1 MKLEAVKEI
10 IYMNIELRKLQ
21 DSDKVA
27 YIKLENE
34 VWVNKKMLQDE
45 EHNDRLWKS
54 MFSDTEI
61 YYAVLMENQVCGFAS
76 ILKLDKEV
84 QELGL
89 ELFEKC
95 RHKGIGYVALV
106 QLLEICKK
114 EYKIKNIQSKVYA
127 DNFPSILLMRKIGG
141 TPYGITRNAC
151 IEEASQLEYQKE
163 NKGLISDNVKKVAKI
178 FNVEPELLLSH
189 LLIFKIPIEPVESQ
203 FHVSFTGNLN
213 YEKRIETQALNYLY
227 LETERSLRSILEKIE
242 NNPSENGV
250 NEEIEDMIKRLET
263 GI

>member
-1 MKLEAVKEI
+1 MD
-10 IYMNIELRKLQ
+10 IELRKLQ
-21 DSDKVA
+21 DSDKET

-34 VWVNKKMLQDE
+34 IWVNRKALQDE

-61 YYAVLMENQVCGFAS
+61 HYTVLMENHICGFVS
-76 ILKLDKEV
+76 ITKLDKEV
-84 QELGL
+84 QELGV
-89 ELFEKC
+89 EFFEKY
-95 RHKGIGYVALV
+95 RHKGIGYAALV
-106 QLLEICKK
+106 QFLEICKK

-141 TPYGITRNAC
+141 TPYGITQNVC

-163 NKGLISDNVKKVAKI
+163 NKELISDNVKEVARL
-178 FNVEPELLLSH
+178 FNVEPELLISH
-189 LLIFKIPIEPVESQ
+189 LLIFEIPIPPVGSR

-213 YEKRIETQALNYLY
+213 YEKRIETQALNHMY

-250 NEEIEDMIKRLET
+250 NGEIADMIKRLET

>member
-1 MKLEAVKEI
+1 
-10 IYMNIELRKLQ
+10 MNIELRKLQ
-21 DSDKVA
+21 DSDKET

-34 VWVNKKMLQDE
+34 TWVNSKALQDE

-61 YYAVLMENQVCGFAS
+61 HYAVLMENQICGFVS
-76 ILKLDKEV
+76 IMKLDKEV
-84 QELGL
+84 QELAV
-89 ELFEKC
+89 ELFEEY
-95 RHKGIGYVALV
+95 RHKGIGYAALV

-127 DNFPSILLMRKIGG
+127 DNFPSILLMKRIGG
-141 TPYGITRNAC
+141 IPHGITKNVC

-163 NKGLISDNVKKVAKI
+163 NKELISDNVKEVARL

-189 LLIFKIPIEPVESQ
+189 LLMFEIPLESVENG

-213 YEKRIETQALNYLY
+213 YEKRIETQAIKHMYLN
-227 LETERSLRSILEKIE
+227 TERLLRSILEKME
-242 NNPSENGV
+242 NNPSENEV
-250 NEEIEDMIKRLET
+250 NEKIADMLKKLEMEI
-263 GI
+263 